1 MWSDFIEV
9 VFLVED
15 SYEIAAEAVMDTGAD
30 AFAVGIVYIRGEHE
44 KEVDVVCLKHEC
56 IAVERPSGKMRVHR
70 HFLSIRGKTVGTIV
84 CVSVCEVIGVDVASD
99 EEVRGKVI
107 ALCERVTVAHFA
119 DDLLFFRAAPLF
131 RLVEYVY
138 VQLDDVSGVGEL
150 LVDRLRANVRAVEVV
165 LAVTNVVDLTVIE
178 HRAVFVDVV
187 YLLAVLVVLEVG
199 EDVFVFGSIIA
210 YQTVNH
216 LFKDKVERA
225 GKEGF
230 VPGLAGAYG
239 FRLVKECIQEF
250 PQPDELV
257 LEVSAAD

>member
-165 LAVTNVVDLTVIE
+165 
-178 HRAVFVDVV
+178 